1 MTRKTDERRND
12 SWGRYLVWLL
22 AALLMGLLLWV
33 WYSPDLGALQAWA
46 EHTAGHPSTML
57 AVILVMAVTLMIGL
71 PGSIGLWL
79 IAPFHHPLIAV
90 PMLILGSTAG
100 ALGAYGLAAR
110 CERRL
115 RPGKL
120 TRRIMRLM
128 QRRGDLLTQCAL
140 RVLPGFPH
148 SVINYAAG
156 LVRLPLRPFL
166 VAAILGLGAKWA
178 VYASAIHGAL
188 EAVDRGEGLGIEVAL
203 PLALLT
209 LLLLLG
215 AWVRRRI
222 EARNGAD

>member
-1 MTRKTDERRND
+1 MRF
-12 SWGRYLVWLL
+12 WWIPGM
-22 AALLMGLLLWV
+22 AALMLLMMWV

-46 EHTAGHPSTML
+46 EHTAGRPSTML

-90 PMLILGSTAG
+90 PMLILGSTVG

-110 CERRL
+110 FERRL

-120 TRRIMRLM
+120 TRRMMRLM
-128 QRRGDLLTQCAL
+128 QCRGDLLTQGAL

-156 LVRLPLRPFL
+156 LVHLPLGPFL

-188 EAVDRGEGLGIEVAL
+188 EAVDSGKGLSLDVAL

-222 EARNGAD
+222 EARNGVD